1 MATNSDLA
9 DDYIVSPVPVWK
21 QLLSVWKTWVIILAP
36 IIFLPVALTY
46 DDPVSILSLVSE
58 KENTP
63 QTGSV
68 FRNGNA

>member
-36 IIFLPVALTY
+36 IICLPVALTY
-46 DDPVSILSLVSE
+46 DDPVSILSLVS
-58 KENTP
+58 KRGNKP
-63 QTGSV
+63 HTGSMS
-68 FRNGNA
+68 RNGNT